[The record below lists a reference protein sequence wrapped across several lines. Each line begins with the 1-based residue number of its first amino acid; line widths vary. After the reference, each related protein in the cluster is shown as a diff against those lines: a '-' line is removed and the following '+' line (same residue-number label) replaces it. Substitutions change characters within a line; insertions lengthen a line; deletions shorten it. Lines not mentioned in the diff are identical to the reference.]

1 MRKYAGFGEY
11 PEENH
16 WEHLN
21 SSHSPATR
29 TSSDDLLEAVEQAMD
44 RDPDQE
50 FNLLLVLE
58 RKRD

>member
-16 WEHLN
+16 WDQYN
-21 SSHSPATR
+21 SSYSPANR

-44 RDPDQE
+44 RDSDQE